1 MRRFRSLT
9 LSTIIAVFVLIL
21 VGGVVRSTGSGMGC
35 PDWPKCFGRFV
46 PPTDVSELPSD
57 YKEFY
62 ASYRAAKNVRF
73 ARYLS
78 ALGMDRTAQ
87 QILNDKSILVEADFN
102 ALKTWVE
109 YINRL
114 IGVLIGFMIFLV
126 SVFSLKFWKT
136 RKSITLFSFA
146 TLFGVGFQ
154 GWIGSFVVSS
164 NLTPWT
170 VTVHMFLAL
179 VVVALLIVVYHLTGE
194 MKVASTKGSVA
205 LLVACIVALLV
216 QILFGTQVREAIDVV
231 AASASRSEWISKLGA
246 EFIIHRSFSWLVL
259 FLHAALLFNLRKT
272 SSSKAFS
279 LWLFI
284 VILATILSG
293 TGMAYAGVPAF
304 LQPLHLLL
312 ATVCFGLQF
321 LLLLRLNQKAPNVVN
336 PIT

>member
-46 PPTDVSELPSD
+46 PPTDVSELPAD

-62 ASYRAAKNVRF
+62 AGYRAAKNVRF

-78 ALGMDRTAQ
+78 AIGMDETAQ

-126 SVFSLKFWKT
+126 SVFSLRFWKT
-136 RKSITLFSFA
+136 KKSITLFSFA

-179 VVVALLIVVYHLTGE
+179 VVVALLILVYHLTDE
-194 MKVASTKGSVA
+194 RQVQSTKGSSILLIACIAA
-205 LLVACIVALLV
+205 LLL

-231 AASASRSEWISKLGA
+231 ASLASRSEWISRLGA

-272 SSSKAFS
+272 SSSKVFS
-279 LWLFI
+279 LWLFL

-321 LLLLRLNQKAPNVVN
+321 LLLLRLNQKSPNVVN
-336 PIT
+336 HTA